1 MIYPAM
7 TYIGSNHFSALYGQ
21 NDTIIDQK
29 ATGVQHLYVDNY
41 EKDLIHTACSVVKVD
56 DTLYYADRVKPRFG
70 HPKRHKSNKSYVIDN
85 CLLVDEF
92 NYKDF
97 NKTDYVGVNEKY
109 IRFKTIAR
117 NLSNE
122 VKSFSFSS
130 LAITKPG
137 NHSRVTL
144 NDNLLV
150 YEIEGKFLGIFSSN
164 FSKGHLSKDA
174 PSGFMYRGLE
184 DILFEKNTF
193 KNHTIESTNPLSGS
207 LTYEVVLNP
216 NEVYSYE
223 WIIYIGNSVEDIIE
237 YNNKFIFIEDF
248 KEIRDYWTNYLKNI
262 KTPNVYE
269 EETKTKL
276 VALRGALLDG
286 LLPADL
292 TGHYFANG
300 EVCFYSRDALM
311 GSRAFLYSGLY
322 KEFKSIIKFLLEC
335 ETKPNGEYYQ
345 RYRYDKI
352 ADEGANNNVFT
363 QIDFI
368 GYFTRVVTDYYHLT
382 KKMICSFSVLERM
395 INILYQTN
403 IKNGLYGPEGG
414 VNEGVYGPAFIVSTN
429 MFIAGGIK
437 GAMYLAD
444 EFNQVELKE
453 KWSSIYNDLQKSI
466 ENTFCSDR
474 YCPYGY
480 VTYHDDI
487 IMRYD
492 TPQLLS
498 GSLGYPLSEN
508 YRKSYSSLLNKATYF
523 DYGIGY
529 SEQEYHDGPWIF
541 NTAAAASVAYLLD
554 DIDNYNFIMKW
565 LVNHQNGYMM
575 NPEAVDAK
583 NENIPFI
590 NPLMWANSEFVV
602 SSYANIIKELRKKS

>member
-1 MIYPAM
+1 
-7 TYIGSNHFSALYGQ
+7 
-21 NDTIIDQK
+21 
-29 ATGVQHLYVDNY
+29 
-41 EKDLIHTACSVVKVD
+41 
-56 DTLYYADRVKPRFG
+56 
-70 HPKRHKSNKSYVIDN
+70 
-85 CLLVDEF
+85 
-92 NYKDF
+92 
-97 NKTDYVGVNEKY
+97 
-109 IRFKTIAR
+109 
-117 NLSNE
+117 
-122 VKSFSFSS
+122 
-130 LAITKPG
+130 
-137 NHSRVTL
+137 
-144 NDNLLV
+144 
-150 YEIEGKFLGIFSSN
+150 
-164 FSKGHLSKDA
+164 
-174 PSGFMYRGLE
+174 
-184 DILFEKNTF
+184 
-193 KNHTIESTNPLSGS
+193 
-207 LTYEVVLNP
+207 
-216 NEVYSYE
+216 
-223 WIIYIGNSVEDIIE
+223 
-237 YNNKFIFIEDF
+237 
-248 KEIRDYWTNYLKNI
+248 
-262 KTPNVYE
+262 
-269 EETKTKL
+269 
-276 VALRGALLDG
+276 
-286 LLPADL
+286 
-292 TGHYFANG
+292 
-300 EVCFYSRDALM
+300 
-311 GSRAFLYSGLY
+311 
-322 KEFKSIIKFLLEC
+322 
-335 ETKPNGEYYQ
+335 
-345 RYRYDKI
+345 
-352 ADEGANNNVFT
+352 
-363 QIDFI
+363 
-368 GYFTRVVTDYYHLT
+368 
-382 KKMICSFSVLERM
+382 M

-474 YCPYGY
+474 YYPYGY